1 MPPDPSLLGDADP
14 YDLMDREAAR
24 LDAFFAS
31 LPAEAWS
38 RPSACSDWDVR
49 AMLGHLA
56 ASEAYNRACLD
67 DEVPSFLEGLGARG
81 VTDVDSFNAVGVADL
96 AGLSSEE
103 ALEEWRRA
111 NGDTR
116 RRMRE
121 RRGAELPT
129 MVGPYSMD
137 WQAWHLANELAIHAD
152 DIGVPVEA
160 DEAAER
166 AAWLTAFARFAVTE
180 TDKGVV
186 VEPVDRGYR
195 AASGGTEAVL
205 SAEDLVAAVNSRP
218 LASGAELPADL
229 ASSLAMM

>member
-1 MPPDPSLLGDADP
+1 MPADPSLLGEADP

-24 LDAFFAS
+24 LDAFFVS
-31 LPAEAWS
+31 LPSEAWS

-56 ASEAYNRACLD
+56 ASEEYNHACLD
-67 DEVPSFLEGLGARG
+67 DGVPAFLEVLGARG
-81 VTDVDSFNAVGVADL
+81 VSDIDSFNAVGVADM
-96 AGLSSEE
+96 ADRPPEE
-103 ALEEWRRA
+103 VLEAWRRA
-111 NGDTR
+111 NGETR

-121 RRGAELPT
+121 RRGGELTT

-160 DEAAER
+160 GEAAER

-195 AASGGTEAVL
+195 AATGGTEAVL

-218 LASGAELPADL
+218 LASGAVLPADL

>member
-1 MPPDPSLLGDADP
+1 
-14 YDLMDREAAR
+14 
-24 LDAFFAS
+24 
-31 LPAEAWS
+31 
-38 RPSACSDWDVR
+38 
-49 AMLGHLA
+49 
-56 ASEAYNRACLD
+56 
-67 DEVPSFLEGLGARG
+67 
-81 VTDVDSFNAVGVADL
+81 
-96 AGLSSEE
+96 
-103 ALEEWRRA
+103 
-111 NGDTR
+111 
-116 RRMRE
+116 MRE
-121 RRGAELPT
+121 RRGGELPT

-160 DEAAER
+160 DEAADR

-218 LASGAELPADL
+218 LASGAELPDDL

>member
-31 LPAEAWS
+31 LPGEAWS

-56 ASEAYNRACLD
+56 ASEAYNHACLD
-67 DEVPSFLEGLGARG
+67 DDVPTFLEGLGARG
-81 VTDVDSFNAVGVADL
+81 VTDIDSFNAVGVTDM

-111 NGDTR
+111 NGATR

-121 RRGAELPT
+121 RRGGELTT

-160 DEAAER
+160 DEAADR

-195 AASGGTEAVL
+195 AASGETEAVL